1 MRWNSARVAA
11 PSDSAS
17 SVKLELS
24 CTTAITNLLP
34 AGKSEWDANS
44 SDSSDK
50 SSMQATHAAL
60 ERPCAT
66 HCVWA
71 RATHL
76 APACPT
82 SPSPELESVM

>member
-11 PSDSAS
+11 ASDSAS
-17 SVKLELS
+17 SLKLS
-24 CTTAITNLLP
+24 CTTAETNLLP

-50 SSMQATHAAL
+50 SSIQATHAAL